1 MICFNCG
8 EDVGGAQTCPNCG
21 TDLHIIQRAIQ
32 VSNVY
37 YNDGLQKAQ
46 VRNLSGAIISLK
58 SCLKINKYHIDAR
71 NLLGLVYYEIG
82 EAVDA
87 LSEWVISKSY
97 QPFDNMASTYLEA
110 IQSNPSQLTTINQTI
125 KKYNQ
130 ALVYCKQNSRDLAII
145 QLKKVL
151 TLNPKLVKGH
161 QLLAL
166 LYIQDGRLE
175 QAKKELRAAG
185 KIDTDNTRTLRYLK
199 EVNALIRESHPN
211 KKKDMSDDLISY
223 QSGNEMIIMP
233 KRFKESSIG
242 GTILA
247 IAIGLLVGASVIGFL
262 VVPNVRKRAQNA
274 ANQKLLEVNDSLT
287 TAQQTISDLEVKIEE
302 LQQDVADAQDLSQK
316 GDERIA
322 TYEQMVYA
330 YSLYMNGEILEAGKI
345 LDEMDSS
352 NLSKDSLEIY
362 DELKVQMNE
371 EYYELLYNEG
381 CQAFYAN
388 DYATAMTNLLT
399 VVEAFED
406 YDGGNAAYYLALS
419 YRELEDMEAARP
431 YFEYVIE
438 NYPGSQRAQA
448 AEVYLQEQQ
457 PQEPQQ

>member
-8 EDVGGAQTCPNCG
+8 EEIGRAGTCPHCG
-21 TDLHIIQRAIQ
+21 TDLHIVQRAVQ
-32 VSNVY
+32 VANVY

-58 SCLKINKYHIDAR
+58 ACLKINKYHIDAR
-71 NLLGLVYYEIG
+71 NLLGLIYYEIG

-97 QPFDNMASTYLEA
+97 QPMDNVASTYLDA
-110 IQSNPSQLTTINQTI
+110 VQSNPSQLNTINQTI

-199 EVNALIRESHPN
+199 EVNALIREHNPN
-211 KKKDMSDDLISY
+211 KKKSMSDDLISY
-223 QSGNEMIIMP
+223 QSGNETIIMP
-233 KRFKESSIG
+233 KRFKETSIG
-242 GTILA
+242 STILA
-247 IAIGLLVGASVIGFL
+247 IGIGLAVGIAVTAFL

-274 ANQKLLEVNDSLT
+274 ANQKLIEVSDSLA
-287 TAQQTISDLEVKIEE
+287 TAQQNITDLENQIEE
-302 LQQDVADAQDLSQK
+302 LQQDVADAQELSK
-316 GDERIA
+316 HGDERIA
-322 TYEQMVYA
+322 TYEQMIQA
-330 YSLYMNGEILEAGKI
+330 YSLYMSGDVIEAGK
-345 LDEMDSS
+345 LLTEMDSS
-352 NLSKDSLEIY
+352 NLSQDSRAIY
-362 DELKVQMNE
+362 DELNTQMNE
-371 EYYELLYNEG
+371 QYYAQLYDVG
-381 CQAFYAN
+381 CQSYYAN
-388 DYATAMTNLLT
+388 DYAAAVDNLLP
-399 VVEAFED
+399 VVTADED

-419 YRELEDMEAARP
+419 YRGLEDMESALP
-431 YFEYVIE
+431 YFEYIIE
-438 NYPGSQRAQA
+438 KYPGSQRAQA
-448 AEVYLQEQQ
+448 AEGYLQE
-457 PQEPQQ
+457 